1 MNTPPLSV
9 AVLISGTGSN
19 LKALID
25 AMQSGRLHISIDHVI
40 SNKAEAG
47 GLAHARAAGI
57 PCSIFDIHSTG
68 TGEPLDRA
76 IATCLERVKPD
87 LIVLAGYMRIL
98 GPALVRQF
106 AGQMIN
112 LHPSLLPKYPGL
124 DTYRRCLESGDREH
138 GSSMHFVTE
147 GLDDGPLI
155 AQVRIPVHVDDTAAS
170 LAARLGPTEHR
181 LIVATVEL
189 FTRNRVE
196 MVAGAVVLN
205 GSELRRPLILQS
217 DDRLD

>member
-1 MNTPPLSV
+1 MNTRPLSV

-25 AMQSGRLHISIDHVI
+25 AMQSGRLRISIDHVI
-40 SNKAEAG
+40 SNKAEAR
-47 GLAHARAAGI
+47 GLEHARAAGI
-57 PCSIFDIHSTG
+57 PCSVFHMHSTG

-76 IATCLERVKPD
+76 IAACLERVEPD

-98 GPALVRQF
+98 GPDLVRQF
-106 AGQMIN
+106 AGRMIN

-155 AQVRIPVHVDDTAAS
+155 TQVHIPVQTDDTAAT
-170 LAARLGPTEHR
+170 LAARLGPVEHR

-189 FTRNRVE
+189 FTGNTVE
-196 MVAGAVVLN
+196 MAGSKVLLN
-205 GSELRRPLILQS
+205 GSELQRPLILQS
-217 DDRLD
+217 DDRLV